1 MHKTSK
7 CRSEKRAKNYQ
18 GEKQSRGQ
26 HARAMHLRAL
36 LFDRRGSC
44 PGVRSRLQRK
54 GRSRLIRHAEHV
66 RKPKRKRNSLADSS
80 WTASII
86 NAYVAIHSAWSR
98 LDWINSLD

>member
-1 MHKTSK
+1 MINIYLKIVK
-7 CRSEKRAKNYQ
+7 CKSGKRAKKYQ

-44 PGVRSRLQRK
+44 PGVRSRSQRK
-54 GRSRLIRHAEHV
+54 GRLRLIRHAEHV
-66 RKPKRKRNSLADSS
+66 RKPKRKRDSLAGFS

-86 NAYVAIHSAWSR
+86 NACIAIHSV
-98 LDWINSLD
+98 